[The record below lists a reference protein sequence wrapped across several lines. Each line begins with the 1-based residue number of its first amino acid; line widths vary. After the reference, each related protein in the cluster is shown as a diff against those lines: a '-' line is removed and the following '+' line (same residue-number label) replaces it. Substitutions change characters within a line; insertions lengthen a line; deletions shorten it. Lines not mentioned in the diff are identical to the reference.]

1 MGIVLSV
8 IWCVAFFGGILLWL
22 YMLASNIVRYVKSRR
37 LGKAGSG
44 VKLGIDGSYDLHDEA
59 RRLHEIAHND
69 AMGLHEIAHNDAIQ
83 AHTDF
88 TNHIDMSNMGNPFM

>member
-1 MGIVLSV
+1 MGIVFSV
-8 IWCVAFFGGILLWL
+8 IWCVVFFGGVLLWL
-22 YMLASNIVRYVKSRR
+22 YMIASNIVRSIKLRR

-44 VKLGIDGSYDLHDEA
+44 TQLGINGSYDFHDEA
-59 RRLHEIAHND
+59 RRLHEMAHND
-69 AMGLHEIAHNDAIQ
+69 AMQLHEMAHNDAMQ